1 MVSLTFFSSASSL
14 SSSPSKIVKSRY
26 HNSVRCCLNVFS
38 GGCTKL
44 ARNVNMEKLKNN
56 YLFPEISRRELEHVK
71 KHPNV
76 QLISLGT
83 GDTTEPIPKQITSD
97 MSNCVQF
104 WTVHFA
110 DTLSTV
116 EGYRGY
122 GLEQGDKVL
131 RKAIADTFY
140 GHLRVKTN
148 EVFVSDGAQSD
159 ISRIQLLLG
168 SGVTIAVQD
177 PTFPAYIDS
186 SVIIGQTGN
195 FHEATKKYQN
205 VVYMPC
211 GPQNSFFPDLSKT
224 PRTDVIFFCSPNN
237 PTGYVASKR
246 QLHQLVEF
254 AKTNGSIIIFDSA
267 YAAFIE
273 DGSPRSI
280 YEISGAREVA
290 IEISSFSKFAGFTG
304 VRLGWTII
312 PDELLYSN
320 GFPIINDFHRIV
332 TTSFDG
338 ASNIAQAGGLACLSP
353 VGLKEIR
360 SVINYYKENR
370 KILMETLASLGL
382 TVYGGINAPYLWVH
396 FKGSKSW
403 DVFAE
408 ILEKTHIIT
417 VPGSGFGPGG
427 EEYLRISGFGRR
439 DDMVEASRRLRSFFN
454 TRTKHFP
461 FLSSASKTN

>member
-1 MVSLTFFSSASSL
+1 MFGLIFFGSASCL
-14 SSSPSKIVKSRY
+14 SSSFSSSKTIKS
-26 HNSVRCCLNVFS
+26 SLDFELKKLGS
-38 GGCTKL
+38 STKL
-44 ARNVNMEKLKNN
+44 VRNVNLEKLKNN
-56 YLFPEISRRELEHVK
+56 YLFPEISRRELEHVE

-76 QLISLGT
+76 RLISLGT
-83 GDTTEPIPKQITSD
+83 GDTTQPIPEKITSD
-97 MSNCVQF
+97 MSNF
-104 WTVHFA
+104 VHS
-110 DTLSTV
+110 LSTV

-122 GLEQGDKVL
+122 GQEQGEKSL
-131 RKAIADTFY
+131 RRAIADTIY
-140 GHLRVKTN
+140 GHLRVN
-148 EVFVSDGAQSD
+148 SSEVFISDGAQSD
-159 ISRIQLLLG
+159 ISRLQLLLG
-168 SGVTIAVQD
+168 SDVTIAVQD
-177 PTFPAYIDS
+177 PTFPAYIES
-186 SVIIGQTGN
+186 GVIMGQTGH
-195 FHEATKKYQN
+195 FHEATNKYQN

-211 GPQNSFFPDLSKT
+211 GPKNSFFPDLAMT

-237 PTGYVASKR
+237 PTGYVASRK
-246 QLHQLVEF
+246 QLHQLVDF

-280 YEISGAREVA
+280 YEIPGAREVA

-320 GFPIINDFHRIV
+320 GFPVINDFHRIV
-332 TTSFDG
+332 TTSFNG
-338 ASNIAQAGGLACLSP
+338 ASNIAQAGGLACLSSS
-353 VGLKEIR
+353 GLKEIQ

-370 KILMETLASLGL
+370 KILMETLVSLGL
-382 TVYGGINAPYLWVH
+382 TVYGGVNAPYLWVH

-408 ILEKTHIIT
+408 ILENTHIIT

-439 DDMVEASRRLRSFFN
+439 DDIIEASKRLQGFFSKRN
-454 TRTKHFP
+454 KHFV
-461 FLSSASKTN
+461 FYGSASNTN

>member
-14 SSSPSKIVKSRY
+14 SSSPSKIVKS
-26 HNSVRCCLNVFS
+26 SLDFELKKL

-44 ARNVNMEKLKNN
+44 VRNVNLEKLKNN

-97 MSNCVQF
+97 MSN
-104 WTVHFA
+104 FA
-110 DTLSTV
+110 HALSTV

-122 GLEQGDKVL
+122 GLEQGDK
-131 RKAIADTFY
+131 
-140 GHLRVKTN
+140 
-148 EVFVSDGAQSD
+148 
-159 ISRIQLLLG
+159 
-168 SGVTIAVQD
+168 
-177 PTFPAYIDS
+177 AYIDS

-237 PTGYVASKR
+237 PTGYVASEK

-280 YEISGAREVA
+280 YEIPGAREVA

-332 TTSFDG
+332 TTSFNG

-382 TVYGGINAPYLWVH
+382 TVYGGVNAPYLWVH
-396 FKGSKSW
+396 FRGSKSW

-439 DDMVEASRRLRSFFN
+439 DDMIEASRRLRNFFN

-461 FLSSASKTN
+461 FLSSASNTN

>member
-26 HNSVRCCLNVFS
+26 HKSVHCCLNVCS

-44 ARNVNMEKLKNN
+44 VRNVNLEKLKNN

-97 MSNCVQF
+97 MSN
-104 WTVHFA
+104 FA
-110 DTLSTV
+110 HALSTV

-140 GHLRVKTN
+140 GHLHVKSN

-237 PTGYVASKR
+237 PTGYVASEK

-280 YEISGAREVA
+280 YEIPGAREVA

-332 TTSFDG
+332 TTSFNG

-382 TVYGGINAPYLWVH
+382 TVYGGVNAPYLWVH
-396 FKGSKSW
+396 FRGSKSW

-439 DDMVEASRRLRSFFN
+439 DDMIEASRRLRNFFN

-461 FLSSASKTN
+461 FLSSASNTN